1 MSLSESE
8 FTALRTTIATR
19 GTVRVVLVPITLI
32 GWAVLASVVLLF
44 GDLPVA
50 AVPPLVVLAAGFE
63 GINALHVGVE
73 RIGRYVQVFY
83 EGSPG
88 DPGWETTA
96 MAAGPRLPGGGV
108 DPLFSIVFAG
118 AAIVNMTTALVP
130 EPTPLET
137 LVIGALHTAFLLRI
151 ARARQLATSQRG
163 RDLHVFLE
171 ARAARD
177 TAGRS
182 SPAPDTATSSDRDA
196 DSSTGTE
203 ASSGR

>member
-1 MSLSESE
+1 MSLSDNE

-19 GTVRVVLVPITLI
+19 GTARVVLVPITLI

-73 RIGRYVQVFY
+73 RIGRYLQVFY

-88 DPGWETTA
+88 EPGWETTA
-96 MAAGPRLPGGGV
+96 MAVGPRLPGGGV
-108 DPLFSIVFAG
+108 DPLFSLVFAG

-151 ARARQLATSQRG
+151 ARARHLATSQRA
-163 RDLHVFLE
+163 RDLHAFLE
-171 ARAARD
+171 VRAARD
-177 TAGRS
+177 TAGRA
-182 SPAPDTATSSDRDA
+182 SPARDTATAPDA
-196 DSSTGTE
+196 G
-203 ASSGR
+203 ASSGL